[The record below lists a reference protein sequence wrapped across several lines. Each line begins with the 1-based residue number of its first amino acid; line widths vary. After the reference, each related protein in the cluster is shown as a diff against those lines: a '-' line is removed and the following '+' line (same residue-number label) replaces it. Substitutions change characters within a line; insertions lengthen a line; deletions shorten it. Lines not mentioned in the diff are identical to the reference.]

1 MFESGMVRLG
11 SMAIL
16 ACPLI
21 FALTATCA
29 DAPVIAYAP
38 SGPNGTAGRFEARG
52 LPAGFPGLKTPE
64 KSLSVRV
71 EAGPGL
77 LGTWGSET
85 NGTIWFKPR
94 FPLAFDIRHTARLDL
109 GAGTQPLTTEVIL
122 PRPKSAPT
130 TVVSV
135 YPSGTTIPENTLR
148 FYLVFSA
155 PMQHGQAYRHV
166 RLVDAQGKA
175 ADLPFLELD
184 EELWDPTGT
193 RLTLLVDPGRIK
205 RGVKPL
211 EDIGPVFES
220 GNRYTLEIDASWP
233 DIHGKALARP
243 YRKEYL
249 AKPAVRERIAP
260 AGWLL
265 TPPARASDP
274 LVVRFPNALDK
285 ALIERLITVADSQ
298 GNQIAGPNEALPGET
313 GCRFRPEHPWK
324 PGNYTLR
331 IGSALEDPAGNRIDR
346 LFDTEGSAR
355 ATTAG
360 LLTRPFTVDKAP

>member
-1 MFESGMVRLG
+1 
-11 SMAIL
+11 
-16 ACPLI
+16 
-21 FALTATCA
+21 
-29 DAPVIAYAP
+29 
-38 SGPNGTAGRFEARG
+38 
-52 LPAGFPGLKTPE
+52 
-64 KSLSVRV
+64 
-71 EAGPGL
+71 
-77 LGTWGSET
+77 
-85 NGTIWFKPR
+85 
-94 FPLAFDIRHTARLDL
+94 
-109 GAGTQPLTTEVIL
+109 
-122 PRPKSAPT
+122 
-130 TVVSV
+130 
-135 YPSGTTIPENTLR
+135 
-148 FYLVFSA
+148 
-155 PMQHGQAYRHV
+155 MQHGQAYRHV

-260 AGWLL
+260 AAWLL

-274 LVVRFPNALDK
+274 LMVRFPNALDK
-285 ALIERLITVADSQ
+285 ALIERLI
-298 GNQIAGPNEALPGET
+298 PGET

>member
-1 MFESGMVRLG
+1 MFESGMARLG
-11 SMAIL
+11 TMAIL

-21 FALTATCA
+21 FVITATCA

-38 SGPNGTAGRFEARG
+38 SGPNGTSGRFEARG
-52 LPAGFPGLKTPE
+52 LPAGFPGLKTPD
-64 KSLSVRV
+64 KYLSVRV

-85 NGTIWFKPR
+85 SGTIWFKPR

-109 GAGTQPLTTEVIL
+109 GAGHQPLITDVVL
-122 PRPKSAPT
+122 PRPKSVPT
-130 TVVSV
+130 HVVSV
-135 YPSGTTIPENTLR
+135 HPSGASIPENTLR
-148 FYLVFSA
+148 FYLIFSA
-155 PMQHGQAYRHV
+155 PMQRGEAYRHV
-166 RLVDAQGKA
+166 RVVDAQGKA

-233 DIHGKALARP
+233 DIHGKPLARP
-243 YRKEYL
+243 HRKQYL
-249 AKPAVRERIAP
+249 ATPAARERIAP
-260 AGWLL
+260 ATWVIN
-265 TPPARASDP
+265 PPVRVTEP
-274 LVVRFPNALDK
+274 LAVRFPKALDK
-285 ALIERLITVADSQ
+285 ALIERVITVTDSL
-298 GNQIAGPNEALPGET
+298 GKPVTGLVEALPGET
-313 GCRFRPEHPWK
+313 GYRFRPEHPWK
-324 PGNYTLR
+324 PGNYTLS
-331 IGSALEDPAGNRIDR
+331 IGPALEDPSGNRIDR